1 MEVPH
6 LRLFALA
13 PDMLG
18 KAEAKWFGQVT
29 RDSEAGPWRWTFRT
43 AAQEW
48 DCPQLRLESAG
59 FESETEATAELAVV
73 MMGRNN
79 SILPIETA

>member
-18 KAEAKWFGQVT
+18 KAETKWFGQVA
-29 RDSEAGPWRWTFRT
+29 RDSEAGPWRWTFR
-43 AAQEW
+43 AAADAW

-59 FESETEATAELAVV
+59 FESEAEATAELAMVR
-73 MMGRNN
+73 MGTEN
-79 SILPIETA
+79 PISPI